1 MMFSFGRY
9 GQRIGPGTP
18 FGSSLLLLSL
28 LSIFFGLAI
37 LSAPE
42 LLAYLVA
49 GFFIFIGVWMLGMW
63 WRIRRLIK

>member
-9 GQRIGPGTP
+9 GSRIGQGGTP
-18 FGSSLLLLSL
+18 FGSSLFM
-28 LSIFFGLAI
+28 LSILSIGFGLAI

-49 GFFIFIGVWMLGMW
+49 GFFIFTGLWMLGLW
-63 WRIRRLIK
+63 WKIKRL